1 MANGAWMNKLL
12 PVPMSPIKGQMLS
25 LRPARRPAGAG
36 PSEPLLSRVL
46 FSDDCY
52 IIPKLDGRIVVGA
65 TVEPEA
71 GFDRRVTAKGVMEL
85 TQRALRVCPG
95 LADLEVEETWA
106 GLRPTT
112 PDMMPVM
119 GATPWDNLFVAGEW
133 GACCWLDGPWCPS
146 AHPRRGFFAQEDTG
160 ATACFWRRALGS

>member
-1 MANGAWMNKLL
+1 MNKLL

-25 LRPARRPAGAG
+25 LRPTRRPSG
-36 PSEPLLSRVL
+36 PSEALLSRGL

-85 TQRALRVCPG
+85 TSKALRLCPG
-95 LADLEVEETWA
+95 LAELEVEETWA

-112 PDMMPVM
+112 PDMMPVL
-119 GATPWDNLFVAGEW
+119 GNTPWDNLFVAG
-133 GACCWLDGPWCPS
+133 GCS
-146 AHPRRGFFAQEDTG
+146 V
-160 ATACFWRRALGS
+160 RA